1 MKLKHSLAI
10 AIAAFVL
17 LITVSNGVLLAHH
30 SRAHYGNVETT
41 MKGTIV
47 EYKWRNPHVYVIWDV
62 KDVSG
67 KSVRWIGELA
77 SVTTMISEGMT
88 KDSLKPGDEVTI
100 YSFPTKAGT
109 PETVVRR
116 IVKADGAVVVA
127 NAPGT
132 PATIPER
139 TGNQ

>member
-1 MKLKHSLAI
+1 MKLQRPRVLPSV
-10 AIAAFVL
+10 AFVSL
-17 LITVSNGVLLAHH
+17 VAVFGSVLLAHH

-41 MKGTIV
+41 MKGTVV
-47 EYKWRNPHVYVIWDV
+47 EYKWRNPHVYLIWDV
-62 KDVSG
+62 KDASG

-88 KDSLKPGDEVTI
+88 KDSLKPGDEVTV

-116 IVKADGAVVVA
+116 IVKADGTVIVA

-132 PATIPER
+132 PATIPEK
-139 TGNQ
+139 

>member
-1 MKLKHSLAI
+1 MKVQRSLAI
-10 AIAAFVL
+10 TIAVFVL
-17 LITVSNGVLLAHH
+17 WLSVPRGVLLAHH
-30 SRAHYGNVETT
+30 SRAHYGNVETS
-41 MKGTIV
+41 MKGTV
-47 EYKWRNPHVYVIWDV
+47 VQYNWRNPHVYVIWDV
-62 KDVSG
+62 KDESG

-100 YSFPTKAGT
+100 FSFPTKAGT
-109 PETVVRR
+109 PESVVRR
-116 IVKADGAVVVA
+116 IVKADGTVVVA

-139 TGNQ
+139 

>member
-1 MKLKHSLAI
+1 MKFERSSILWMV
-10 AIAAFVL
+10 AFAL
-17 LITVSNGVLLAHH
+17 LLPVFGGVLLAHH

-41 MKGTIV
+41 MKGTVV

-62 KDVSG
+62 KDEAG
-67 KSVRWIGELA
+67 KAVRWIGELA

-109 PETVVRR
+109 PESVVRR
-116 IVKADGAVVVA
+116 IVKTDGTVVVA

-139 TGNQ
+139 

>member
-1 MKLKHSLAI
+1 MKLQRSWVVL
-10 AIAAFVL
+10 IAAFVL
-17 LITVSNGVLLAHH
+17 LLHVGEVVLAHH

-41 MKGTIV
+41 MKGTVV
-47 EYKWRNPHVYVIWDV
+47 EYKWRNPHVYVTWDV
-62 KDVSG
+62 KDASG

-100 YSFPTKAGT
+100 YSFPTKLGT
-109 PETVVRR
+109 PESVVRR
-116 IVKADGAVVVA
+116 IVKGDGTVVVA

-139 TGNQ
+139 AQ